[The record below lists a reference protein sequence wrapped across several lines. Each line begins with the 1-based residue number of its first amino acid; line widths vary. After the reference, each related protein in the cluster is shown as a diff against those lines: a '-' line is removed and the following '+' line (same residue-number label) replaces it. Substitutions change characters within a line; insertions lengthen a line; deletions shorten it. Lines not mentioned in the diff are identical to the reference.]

1 VKSEKN
7 VLWNIIG
14 TSTDSFS
21 SLFFLLIVSRINGTY
36 YAGIYSFAF
45 ALSIIAFCIAKFITR
60 TYQVTDISGVFSDY
74 DYFFTRIFTCIIS
87 VISVILFCI
96 IKNYPVYKF
105 SAIIAFTLL
114 KIIESFFESIY
125 AIIQKHNL
133 LYKVGILM
141 TLRSI
146 LNVIVFLIADLITK
160 DFLIACAVVIFAD
173 LFLLIWLM
181 ITVNNNIDIKASS
194 FNIKKVFLILKIGFC
209 TFTITALNLIIVN
222 IPKFVIDKFGNN
234 ELQALLGYIIIPAS
248 FMNLVSQYIIHP
260 YLLKLTETV
269 KLNNYAQLL
278 TLLKQILSIISII
291 GVFVMIVAYILETPI
306 LSFIFN
312 TDLSPYKSTMM
323 FIIMGS
329 VFYSVESIVSD
340 ILIVFRKTFK
350 QSIIYFVSTVFS
362 VCISIFLIKKSL
374 LFGAGISFLITMIFL
389 AVLLLIM
396 LFYYTKQFKKLWN
409 KKGD

>member
-1 VKSEKN
+1 
-7 VLWNIIG
+7 
-14 TSTDSFS
+14 
-21 SLFFLLIVSRINGTY
+21 
-36 YAGIYSFAF
+36 
-45 ALSIIAFCIAKFITR
+45 
-60 TYQVTDISGVFSDY
+60 
-74 DYFFTRIFTCIIS
+74 
-87 VISVILFCI
+87 
-96 IKNYPVYKF
+96 
-105 SAIIAFTLL
+105 
-114 KIIESFFESIY
+114 
-125 AIIQKHNL
+125 
-133 LYKVGILM
+133 M